1 MLPFD
6 DASIPP
12 PPLDAQYGYEPRKL
26 ERSRVARRI
35 VRIDPLA
42 YWTSVGR
49 SRPIS

>member
-35 VRIDPLA
+35 ARLDAPRIEPPSITPD
-42 YWTSVGR
+42 S
-49 SRPIS
+49 SR